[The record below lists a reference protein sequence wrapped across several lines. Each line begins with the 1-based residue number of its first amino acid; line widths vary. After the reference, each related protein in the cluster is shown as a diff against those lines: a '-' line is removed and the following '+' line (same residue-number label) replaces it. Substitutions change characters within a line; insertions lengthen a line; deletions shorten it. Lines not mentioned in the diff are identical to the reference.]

1 MGMTQDQRRSRRREI
16 AEFVRKGNL
25 PFDAAKRWGVS
36 LATVKTACLE
46 NQVPF
51 STATTDAAEAE
62 STENRRIRGRMKLL
76 RIVAAL
82 LNGEDQQT
90 IARREKNSKQYIS
103 QINRFAQEAGIFQAV
118 EGLQKKAEEASQL
131 AREAK
136 KTQAR
141 EERVEVKKSE
151 RLVQL
156 VNAGKTVEEA
166 ADQAGVSRIYA
177 YRLLRELG
185 VEIYTPSRVDDVTRF
200 KIIRDLQADRQ
211 PADTARRNKV
221 SINTVLRLKEA
232 AEKAKIL

>member
-16 AEFVRKGNL
+16 AEFVEKGNL

-46 NQVPF
+46 NQVQF

-62 STENRRIRGRMKLL
+62 STEDRRTRGRMKLL

-82 LNGEDQQT
+82 LSGEDQKT

-103 QINRFAQEAGIFQAV
+103 RINQFAEEAGIFQAV
-118 EGLQKKAEEASQL
+118 EGLRKKAEEASQL

-136 KTQAR
+136 KGQAR
-141 EERVEVKKSE
+141 EERVEVKKGE

-156 VNAGKTVEEA
+156 VNAGKNGRRGGRSSRRKPNLRLPTA
-166 ADQAGVSRIYA
+166 ARTRGGNLHSQPRGRRSSIQDHPRLAGR
-177 YRLLRELG
+177 
-185 VEIYTPSRVDDVTRF
+185 P
-200 KIIRDLQADRQ
+200 
-211 PADTARRNKV
+211 PARRHGTEEQG
-221 SINTVLRLKEA
+221 IH
-232 AEKAKIL
+232 